1 MNGNGGRVQD
11 VIDATHRWI
20 QQPFTSQM
28 DLWHWFLIVGVV
40 LVSAILW
47 GRVLAHFGE

>member
-1 MNGNGGRVQD
+1 MNGNPGGVEALLS
-11 VIDATHRWI
+11 ATQRWVH
-20 QQPFTSQM
+20 QPFTSQM

-47 GRVLAHFGE
+47 SFVIKHIEE